1 MRRMRDARRSRWGV
15 ASCLVRVNYKK
26 CCLHLIVTNSKYR
39 HLMISAN
46 FRCHSIIKM
55 GTQLLRICS
64 LGAVLKCVGMCAYC
78 VPVWMPTHTYMYV
91 HRERWTHLLEMAY
104 AYLLIPFVAN
114 PIDFASS
121 HSQSIALSLAF
132 VSKSVFLW
140 RSPCWIFLV
149 FKNDL
154 IIHTF

>member
-39 HLMISAN
+39 HLMIAAN

-64 LGAVLKCVGMCAYC
+64 LQCRVKVLWCVWVLCAG
-78 VPVWMPTHTYMYV
+78 VDAHTHIYMHTV
-91 HRERWTHLLEMAY
+91 NVGHTSLRWLTLTCS
-104 AYLLIPFVAN
+104 YLLLRIQSTSPPLTLSPLLFLLLSFQKAN
-114 PIDFASS
+114 FFDDRHDEYF
-121 HSQSIALSLAF
+121 
-132 VSKSVFLW
+132 
-140 RSPCWIFLV
+140 
-149 FKNDL
+149 
-154 IIHTF
+154 